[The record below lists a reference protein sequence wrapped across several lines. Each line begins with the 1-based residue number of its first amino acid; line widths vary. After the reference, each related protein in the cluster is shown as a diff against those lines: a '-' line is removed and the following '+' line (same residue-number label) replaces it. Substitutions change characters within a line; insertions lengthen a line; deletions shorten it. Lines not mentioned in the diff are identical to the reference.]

1 MSSSCPFCSPGTPV
15 LENALCYARY
25 DAFPVSPGH
34 LLIISRRHTAS
45 WFDLTAEEQE
55 AMQALVRAGKSLL
68 DSTCHPDG
76 YNIGIN
82 CGVAAGQTIPHV
94 HLHLIPRYAGDTP
107 SPRGG
112 VRGVIPEKQNY

>member
-1 MSSSCPFCSPGTPV
+1 MSSPCPFCSPETPV
-15 LENALCYARY
+15 LENTFSYARY

-45 WFDLTAEEQE
+45 WFDLTPEEQD
-55 AMQALVRAGKSLL
+55 AMLALLRAGKSLL
-68 DSTCHPDG
+68 DTTYHPGG

-82 CGVAAGQTIPHV
+82 CGVVAGQTIPHV
-94 HLHLIPRYAGDTP
+94 HLHFIPRYPGDTP